1 MRGFYTVFDNDND
14 MIGLAPHSNSEKN
27 ALEYVSVQP
36 YKFIN
41 GGTWSLWLRMCIG
54 GGILLLI
61 VAIALLCEFEGPKI
75 CEWIRRK
82 CMGKDKKKALE
93 EKEQA
98 KEKDDD

>member
-1 MRGFYTVFDNDND
+1 
-14 MIGLAPHSNSEKN
+14 
-27 ALEYVSVQP
+27 
-36 YKFIN
+36 
-41 GGTWSLWLRMCIG
+41 MCIG